1 MPVNR
6 SAVANNCTKGG
17 FTMYDY
23 KTIPSWKRKE
33 TEDNRMIWAAI
44 GLSWVLL
51 CVDALTKI

>member
-1 MPVNR
+1 
-6 SAVANNCTKGG
+6 
-17 FTMYDY
+17 MYDY

-33 TEDNRMIWAAI
+33 KEDNRMIWAAI